1 MPLYDYQCNACRNIW
16 EARHGFNAPRPDCPA
31 CGSDDTQKIIT
42 QAPTVASGVLTP
54 AGTSRRSSKEELRDK
69 WREETPKLRQK
80 LEKKLGRETV
90 QRNAPHL
97 YNSNND

>member
-1 MPLYDYQCNACRNIW
+1 
-16 EARHGFNAPRPDCPA
+16 
-31 CGSDDTQKIIT
+31 
-42 QAPTVASGVLTP
+42 VLTP